1 MKKKMKNIFKIFM
14 ALIIV
19 FSQLSNATLVLAA
32 EITNDDL
39 NLDNGILSNQD
50 VILDEEEDII
60 VDETGNEEG
69 IVGEDNSGETDDSDS
84 TIDDNDIELV
94 KDNLELLMNIYL
106 NGETIPDELRSLL
119 VKYGIPSAQNE
130 EFTEIT
136 FEDIM
141 FINELL
147 KNESNTETEGE
158 ENEYLKLEL
167 SDIPENVNVGD
178 NFDVN
183 IIISNE
189 VAEDLLDDDGNLVV
203 SDDFI
208 DGIEGLID
216 VNDNLKVS
224 KVIFNKFTGIS
235 NEEGKFVAT
244 GDEYGEDKGIVLTIT
259 FEALEEG
266 VGEVTISGKLAK
278 YLTISDFEKLSFTV
292 NIIAK
297 TIGLNSLESDVGQ
310 FDKEFSSEVTEYTL
324 TVPEDATEINLSGLS
339 LNSEDEVVGLGNY
352 IVDSDNMIITIL
364 VTSSNGNKKE
374 YTINVVRIINSSNEE
389 DNEVIDN
396 NTINSFVATPIV
408 YYVYS
413 SNSYLKSLSIK
424 DYDIDFNKNTL
435 EYKIKVKPNVNFI
448 DITALAED
456 YRSRVEING
465 NENFGDGE
473 NVVTIKVTAEDGSER
488 EYKLLVEKEV
498 KKDKTV
504 EKENTGKT
512 EKIIIII
519 LIILVVLGLL
529 YLIFNN
535 DDSENNDNIKEKN
548 SDNSKKREER

>member
-147 KNESNTETEGE
+147 KNESNTETERE

-244 GDEYGEDKGIVLTIT
+244 GDEYGEDKEIVLTIT